1 MSSKEIKIHIRRC
14 HICSA
19 VNEQQDS
26 LVQRCSCCGKSL
38 APFMFFDEKAA
49 LGLSDVNANDEHEEK
64 MRLKSGNWGDSL
76 SSKYPPIW
84 GLAVYW

>member
-1 MSSKEIKIHIRRC
+1 MHSQENKIHIRRC
-14 HICSA
+14 HICNT
-19 VNEQQDS
+19 VNEQENAVID
-26 LVQRCSCCGKSL
+26 RCDHCGKAL

-49 LGLSDVNANDEHEEK
+49 LGLTPFDSNEQHEIR

-76 SSKYPPIW
+76 SSKYPPLW